1 MEARERIDE
10 IFEEI
15 VGIRRELHANPE
27 LSQQEVNTS
36 KVISEFLTKHEI
48 KHETGIA
55 GHGIVA
61 MIQGKAKAVEGQK
74 YLTVG
79 IRADMDALP
88 IHEKVDVPFK
98 SKKKGVM
105 HACGH
110 DIHIA
115 TLLGAAKILKEMEDI
130 LSGNIKLFFEPAEE
144 TVGGAKQMI
153 EAGCLM
159 NPRVDAVIGLHITP
173 EVETGMVQFRRGK
186 MNAASTEFEITV
198 EGVACHGAHPENGV
212 DTIVAASSLV
222 CMLQTIITRNLS
234 PTNPSVV
241 TVGQIHGGNKNNV
254 ISGET
259 VLSGIIRALDNSS
272 RSFIKKRV
280 KEIGEHVVCAF
291 GAKVKVEFTDS
302 YPALVNDDELGDI
315 LEAVAERILTKEKVC
330 FLQEPSLG
338 ADDFSYFSEAVKAVY
353 FNIGCLNREEI
364 THQTLHSEQL
374 NPSEECIRTG
384 MLMEVFSVLELFQQ
398 RK

>member
-1 MEARERIDE
+1 MKTRERIDE

-27 LSQQEVNTS
+27 LSQQEINTAQI
-36 KVISEFLTKHEI
+36 ISRFLTKHGI
-48 KHETGIA
+48 NHEMGIA
-55 GHGIVA
+55 GHGVVA
-61 MIQGKAKAVEGQK
+61 VIKGKEKAAAGQK
-74 YLTVG
+74 FLTIG

-88 IHEKVDVPFK
+88 IYEKVEVPFK
-98 SKKKGVM
+98 SKTNGVM

-115 TLLGAAKILKEMEDI
+115 ILLGTAKILKELEEI

-144 TVGGAKQMI
+144 TIGGAKQMI

-159 NPRVDAVIGLHITP
+159 NPTVDAVIGLHITP
-173 EVETGMVQFRRGK
+173 EVESGMVQFRRGK

-198 EGVACHGAHPENGV
+198 EGVACHGAHPEHGV
-212 DTIVAASSLV
+212 DAIVAASNLV
-222 CMLQTIITRNLS
+222 CMLQTIVTRNLS
-234 PTNPSVV
+234 PTNPGVI

-254 ISGET
+254 IAKET
-259 VLSGIIRALDNSS
+259 VISGIIRALDNGT

-280 KEIGEHVVCAF
+280 KEMAENVAIGL
-291 GAKVKVEFTDS
+291 GAKVKVQFTDS
-302 YPALVNDDELGDI
+302 YPALVNDDELEDI
-315 LEAVAERILTKEKVC
+315 LETVAENILSKERVC
-330 FLQEPSLG
+330 FSQEPSLG

-353 FNIGCLNREEI
+353 FNIGCLNKGEI
-364 THQTLHSEQL
+364 TPQALHSEHL
-374 NPSEECIRTG
+374 NPDEECIRTG

-398 RK
+398 TK